1 VRFRT
6 GLAPAA
12 KPSIIAADT
21 NAVADMLVDSHCHLD
36 MLDLAPFGG
45 SIDGVL
51 ETARA
56 NDVGH
61 FLCVSVNLENYPAML
76 RIAETHDSV
85 SASVGLH
92 PNERDCHEPDVDEL
106 VHLAQHPGVVAIG
119 ETGLDYFRSEG
130 DLDWQR
136 DRFRRHIVAAKV
148 AGKPLIIHSRDAGE
162 DTIAILA
169 EERAEEA
176 GGVMHCF
183 TGDWKLAQQAME
195 LNFHIS
201 FSGIVTFRSAT
212 VLQEVARRLPL
223 ERMLVETDCPYLA
236 PVPHRG
242 KPNQP
247 AYVRHTAEFIAELR
261 GDSYDTIAT
270 ATTANFRSLFRP
282 HTMR

>member
-1 VRFRT
+1 
-6 GLAPAA
+6 
-12 KPSIIAADT
+12 
-21 NAVADMLVDSHCHLD
+21 

-45 SIDGVL
+45 NIDSVL
-51 ETARA
+51 EAARA

-61 FLCVSVNLENYPAML
+61 FLCVSVNLEDYPAML
-76 RIAETHDSV
+76 RIAETHDNV
-85 SASVGLH
+85 TASVGLH
-92 PNERDCHEPDVDEL
+92 PNERGGHEPDIDEL
-106 VHLAQHPGVVAIG
+106 VQLAQHPRVVAIG

-130 DLDWQR
+130 DLGWQR
-136 DRFRRHIVAAKV
+136 DRFRRHIVAAKQ
-148 AGKPLIIHSRDAGE
+148 AGKPLIIHSRDAGD
-162 DTIAILA
+162 DTITILE
-169 EERAEEA
+169 EERAVQT

-183 TGDWKLAQQAME
+183 TGDWALAQQAME

-212 VLQEVARRLPL
+212 TLQDVARKLPL

-261 GDSYDTIAT
+261 GESYEVIAA
-270 ATTANFRSLFRP
+270 ATTANFRALFKP
-282 HTMR
+282 PDML